1 MNEEE
6 KYVLFELKNK
16 FLGPVPHPKLIVKA
30 IKQAYVKSGMIA
42 DKELVYHTHNRH
54 FDTLHLD
61 LFLQEIVTDLLQIKH
76 AISTADSYHRL
87 GEGLER
93 LLVNH
98 LNLIHKL
105 NSYVAKSITNVGES
119 IKVSGSI
126 DAYHVLKMIQQR
138 NLKDHEIKNYLC
150 NQIDQDNSDELLEIF
165 LRANK
170 IAQHA

>member
-1 MNEEE
+1 MNDKE
-6 KYVLFELKNK
+6 KYLLFELKNK
-16 FLGPVPHPKLIVKA
+16 FLGPVPHPKLILKA

-42 DKELVYHTHNRH
+42 DKELVSYAHNRQ
-54 FDTLHLD
+54 FDPLHLD
-61 LFLQEIVTDLLQIKH
+61 LFLQETVIDLLQIKH
-76 AISTADSYHRL
+76 AISTAFSYHSL
-87 GEGLER
+87 GVGLER

-105 NSYVAKSITNVGES
+105 DSYVSKSITNEGES

-126 DAYHVLKMIQQR
+126 DAYHILKMIQQR

-150 NQIDQDNSDELLEIF
+150 KQVDQDDSDELLEIF